1 MNILDLIANTSLA
14 APQPL
19 QAHSTPVVTQNHMV
33 QDSAPQKPAY
43 RVSRTV
49 DAIDDSEEIEAH
61 QIGAHEHVSIEV

>member
-14 APQPL
+14 APQTA
-19 QAHSTPVVTQNHMV
+19 QAHSAPVVTLTHV
-33 QDSAPQKPAY
+33 AQDSAPLKRSY

-61 QIGAHEHVSIEV
+61 HIGAHEHVSIEV